1 MRTGAEAP
9 INVIVLGNCSVV
21 VWRAPR
27 RAFGTITG
35 YEVKFFIPNTS
46 QNKVISKDRDVFFHL
61 VTDSDTLPGPG
72 DVHVQVHTLLR
83 AVHVQVVF
91 IVLGD

>member
-9 INVIVLGNCSVV
+9 IGVLVLGNCSLV

-27 RAFGTITG
+27 RAFGAIIG

-46 QNKVISKDRDVFFHL
+46 QNKEDRDVFFHL
-61 VTDSDTLPGPG
+61 VMDSDTLPGPG
-72 DVHVQVHTLLR
+72 DVYVQVH
-83 AVHVQVVF
+83 
-91 IVLGD
+91 I

>member
-1 MRTGAEAP
+1 MSYITLTADVTIVRKGAEAP
-9 INVIVLGNCSVV
+9 IGVLVLSNCSVI

-27 RAFGTITG
+27 RAFGAITG

-61 VTDSDTLPGPG
+61 VTDSDNLPGPG
-72 DVHVQVHTLLR
+72 DVHVQVHT
-83 AVHVQVVF
+83 
-91 IVLGD
+91 